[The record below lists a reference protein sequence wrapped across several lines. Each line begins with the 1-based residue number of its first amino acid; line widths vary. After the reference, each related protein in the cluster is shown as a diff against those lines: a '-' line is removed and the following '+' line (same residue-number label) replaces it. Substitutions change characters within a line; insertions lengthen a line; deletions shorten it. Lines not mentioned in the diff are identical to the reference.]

1 LTKIKYR
8 VDENGEYDVPAN
20 INYILNVT
28 SQSKLTFIGH
38 SMGTTMFFIA
48 MIRHPELNDKIDT
61 MIALAPVASMAHL
74 TSPVKAFAPH
84 VRLIQV
90 SKF

>member
-1 LTKIKYR
+1 M
-8 VDENGEYDVPAN
+8 PAN
-20 INYILNVT
+20 INYILNMT
-28 SQSKLTFIGH
+28 SHTKMTYVGH

-48 MIRHPELNDKIDT
+48 MTRHPELNDKIDT

-74 TSPVKAFAPH
+74 ASPVKAFAPH

-90 SKF
+90 QTT

>member
-1 LTKIKYR
+1 MLR
-8 VDENGEYDVPAN
+8 VHRIDEYGNYDVPAV
-20 INYILNVT
+20 INYILNAT

-48 MIRHPELNDKIDT
+48 MILHPELNDKIDT
-61 MIALAPVASMAHL
+61 MIALAPVASIAHMS
-74 TSPVKAFAPH
+74 SPVKIFAPH

-90 SKF
+90 RF

>member
-1 LTKIKYR
+1 
-8 VDENGEYDVPAN
+8 
-20 INYILNVT
+20 
-28 SQSKLTFIGH
+28 
-38 SMGTTMFFIA
+38 MGTTMFFIA